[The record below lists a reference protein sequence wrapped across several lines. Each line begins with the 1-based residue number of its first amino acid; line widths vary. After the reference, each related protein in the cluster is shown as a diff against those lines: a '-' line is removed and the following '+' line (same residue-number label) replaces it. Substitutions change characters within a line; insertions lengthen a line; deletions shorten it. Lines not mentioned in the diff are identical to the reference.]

1 MSAQHDDEIEIGR
14 RVHERFGVEIDSTV
28 TSAAGIFRAITRD
41 VSRGGA
47 CFEVKEPMA
56 VGSSFDISLSLV
68 LGANSYSEPL
78 KLAGKVVWCT
88 PTELGFQIGAAFGP
102 MGADTKEFLRM
113 FLNFLAKGVGIEED
127 GGALEYDEE
136 EDNELE
142 KKGLFA

>member
-1 MSAQHDDEIEIGR
+1 M
-14 RVHERFGVEIDSTV
+14 V
-28 TSAAGIFRAITRD
+28 
-41 VSRGGA
+41 
-47 CFEVKEPMA
+47 
-56 VGSSFDISLSLV
+56 VGSSFDLSLSLV

-102 MGADTKEFLRM
+102 MGADTKEYLRM

-127 GGALEYDEE
+127 EGTLEYDEE
-136 EDNELE
+136 EDNEFE